1 MIGHM
6 RPDRGGGSI
15 TDFVANLPEGLL
27 AP

>member
-1 MIGHM
+1 M

-27 AP
+27 AS